1 MKHFILLLLLS
12 SFISLVPVFGSL
24 HNPARPQVK
33 ALYTQEPALPILKR
47 DAKTPV
53 LSASSYFAIDLETGS
68 VLLSKNPHQ
77 QLKPASLTK
86 IMTALVAMD
95 YYSED
100 SVLKVVNGQKSL
112 GNTIDLV
119 QDDQL
124 IAQDLLYGLLVPSGN
139 DAALTF
145 AENFPGG
152 YKAFIDQMN
161 SKASKLGLAN
171 THFVNVSG
179 VEEPN
184 HYTSAYDITMI
195 ARAALDR
202 SNFKNIV
209 STKKT
214 TLKSLKGHL
223 YPLVS
228 TNVLLDKPG
237 FYGVKTGWTPE
248 AGECL
253 VILSE
258 KDNHRVLISLL
269 HSSDRF
275 GEAEQISNWIFDNY
289 TWQ

>member
-1 MKHFILLLLLS
+1 MKHFFLLLLLS
-12 SFISLVPVFGSL
+12 SFISFVPVFGPIF
-24 HNPARPQVK
+24 HPVQPQVK
-33 ALYTQEPALPILKR
+33 ALYTQEPTL
-47 DAKTPV
+47 PV
-53 LSASSYFAIDLETGS
+53 LKDGATYPTLSATSYFAIDLDSGS
-68 VLLSKNPHQ
+68 ILLSKNPHQ

-100 SVLKVVNGQKSL
+100 SVLKVVNGQSSL

-119 QDDQL
+119 QGDQL
-124 IAQDLLYGLLVPSGN
+124 IAHDLLYGLLVPSGN

-152 YKAFIDQMN
+152 YKAYIDQMN
-161 SKASKLGLAN
+161 TKVSELGLSN

-184 HYTSAYDITMI
+184 HFTSAYDITMI
-195 ARAALDR
+195 ARSALER
-202 SNFKNIV
+202 PTFKNIV
-209 STKKT
+209 STQKI
-214 TLKSLKGHL
+214 TLKSLNGNL

-258 KDNHRVLISLL
+258 KDNHQVLISLL
-269 HSSDRF
+269 HSNDRF
-275 GEAEQISNWIFDNY
+275 GEADQVSNWIFANY